1 MSGLRPWL
9 FGWRPALSEMAGFME
24 IVPTDL
30 DQRDLY
36 KLIIGCV
43 VPRPIAWVS
52 TVDPEGRANLAPYSF
67 FNAAG
72 SNPPTLTVAMNYTS
86 ARPDG
91 RKDSLGNILATGE
104 FVVNIVNEEL
114 AGAMNE
120 TATDYPAEV
129 DEFAMAG
136 VTPMPSRTV
145 QAPRVSAAPVSFEC
159 GLHTTVPVGVG
170 PGSTTIV
177 IGIVRHIFVRD
188 ELINDRYHI
197 DLARLQPIGR
207 LAGNSYCTVR
217 ETFELVRKAY
227 TQTKGE

>member
-1 MSGLRPWL
+1 
-9 FGWRPALSEMAGFME
+9 ME
-24 IVPTDL
+24 IVPAEL
-30 DQRDLY
+30 DQRDVY

-52 TVDPEGRANLAPYSF
+52 TVDAQGRANLAPYSF

-72 SNPPTLTVAMNYTS
+72 SNPPTLTVAINYTA

-91 RKDSLGNILATGE
+91 RKDTLGNILATKA
-104 FVVNIVNEEL
+104 FVVNIVTEEL

-120 TATDYPAEV
+120 TATAYPADV

-136 VTPMPSRTV
+136 LTPTPSRTV
-145 QAPRVSAAPVSFEC
+145 PAPRVSEAPISFEC
-159 GLHTTVPVGVG
+159 TLHTSVPVGSG

-188 ELINDRYHI
+188 DLINERYHI
-197 DLARLQPIGR
+197 DLARLRPIGR

-217 ETFELVRKAY
+217 ETFELVRK
-227 TQTKGE
+227 T